1 MVEESKF
8 IVKLLKISAV
18 LRVKDIKTPKTI
30 DQFWLNLRRFC
41 LGREDNIFIFNKADG
56 RDYKLHIEK
65 ISKISDVINLISLMT
80 KQEIFLDDICIVLMC
95 DTSHIKARDLINK
108 KEDAILSLKEVYLFN
123 NQDRDERN
131 NFLNSTPDAIAIIQ
145 SGGKIDNEKD
155 CRPAQTSIMSPHLNG
170 LFIHL
175 FGDYFD
181 TVNKSEKGYHLSKY
195 N

>member
-1 MVEESKF
+1 MQ
-8 IVKLLKISAV
+8 KI
-18 LRVKDIKTPKTI
+18 KDIHTPKTL
-30 DQFWLNLRRFC
+30 DEFRLNLKKFC
-41 LGREDNIFIFNKADG
+41 LGSENNIFVFNTADSK
-56 RDYKLHIEK
+56 DYKVDIEK
-65 ISKISDVINLISLMT
+65 ISVISDIINLIGLRN
-80 KQEIFLDDICIVLMC
+80 KQEIFLDEVSIILTCDI
-95 DTSHIKARDLINK
+95 SHIKARDLVNK
-108 KEDAILSLKEVYLFN
+108 KEDAIMSLKEVYLFN
-123 NQDRDERN
+123 NLDRDERN
-131 NFLNSTPDAIAIIQ
+131 NFLYSTPDAIAIIQ

>member
-1 MVEESKF
+1 MQR
-8 IVKLLKISAV
+8 I
-18 LRVKDIKTPKTI
+18 KDIQTPKTL
-30 DQFWLNLRRFC
+30 DQFRANLKKFC
-41 LGREDNIFIFNKADG
+41 LGSKNNIFIFNKSDG
-56 RDYKLHIEK
+56 KDYKVDVEK
-65 ISKISDVINLISLMT
+65 ISKISDVINLIETQS
-80 KQEIFLDDICIVLMC
+80 KQSIFLDDVNIVLMC
-95 DTSHIKARDLINK
+95 DSSHIEASKLMMK
-108 KEDAILSLKEVYLFN
+108 EEDAILSLKEVYLFN

-131 NFLNSTPDAIAIIQ
+131 NFLYSTPDAIAIIQ

-170 LFIHL
+170 LFVHL